1 MYRISLVDNID
12 DDIFDNLSLGFK
24 ILNKAS
30 SIACVIDDIDV
41 YVDPYSS

>member
-1 MYRISLVDNID
+1 MYHISLVDNIND
-12 DDIFDNLSLGFK
+12 EIFDNLSLNFK
-24 ILNKAS
+24 ILNKSS